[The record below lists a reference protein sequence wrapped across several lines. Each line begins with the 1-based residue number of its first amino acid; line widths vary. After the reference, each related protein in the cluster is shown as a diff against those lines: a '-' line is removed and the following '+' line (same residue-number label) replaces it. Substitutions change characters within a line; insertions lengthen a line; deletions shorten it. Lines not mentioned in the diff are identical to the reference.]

1 VSRSSRPFLLAS
13 SNVGKI
19 REIERVLAPCGYR
32 PLPQSERGLRS
43 PPENGE
49 SFLENALLKAR
60 HAARA
65 CEGLPVLAD
74 DSGLEV
80 EALDGRPGVRT
91 SELAGVGADDAANVA
106 RLLELL
112 APYPEPERRGARF
125 VCCLVW
131 LPAAGHDPR
140 IFTGVCPG
148 RITLAPRGQN
158 GFGYDPVFEIPE
170 LGRTLA
176 EVAPAVKDA
185 LSHRGRA
192 LEALRNFLSDGANT
206 ALQGS

>member
-1 VSRSSRPFLLAS
+1 MSHRLRPFLLAS
-13 SNVGKI
+13 SNPGKI
-19 REIERVLAPCGYR
+19 REIERCLAPCGYR
-32 PLPQSERGLRS
+32 PLPQSVRGIPS
-43 PPENGE
+43 PPETGE
-49 SFLENALLKAR
+49 SFLDNALLKAR

-65 CEGLPVLAD
+65 ATGLPVLAD

-80 EALDGRPGVRT
+80 DALEGRPGVRT
-91 SELAGVGADDAANVA
+91 SELAGVGADDASNVA

-112 APYPEPERRGARF
+112 APYPEPQRRTARF

-131 LPAAGHDPR
+131 LPADGGEPR
-140 IFTGVCPG
+140 VFTGVCPG
-148 RITLAPRGQN
+148 RIAPAPRGCN

-176 EVAPAVKDA
+176 EVDPTTKDA

-192 LEALRNFLSDGANT
+192 LH
-206 ALQGS
+206 ALQIFLAGQAEAGAREL